1 MEKQKLPIRELLFIT
16 IGEAII
22 SLIICGIYLLIN
34 KYSYKVALGALVG
47 SVVTLVNFLVLS
59 IMTNRVIDR
68 FLKERGEGEMSDEDA
83 AALAAKFQG
92 QVQNQMKLSFIIRTA
107 VMAVTLIIALVSGV
121 FNVIATLIPLL
132 MLRPIITVSQLFNR
146 KAEK

>member
-47 SVVTLVNFLVLS
+47 SVVTLVNFLFLS

-83 AALAAKFQG
+83 VALAAKFQG

-121 FNVIATLIPLL
+121 FDVIATLIPLL

>member
-121 FNVIATLIPLL
+121 FDVIATLIPLL